1 MRNVWLRSSFVLGL
15 SVLAGCTPKY
25 AHYGNP
31 MTLTDRSTMSIDRL
45 LADPD
50 AYDGKYVRVA
60 GTVNSVCEDR
70 GCWLILVGTDESRHL
85 FVKFT
90 GPIEGRLIP
99 LEAAGHRA
107 TVEGT
112 VELAETSAGEA
123 RHDREDAGAADADE
137 ESTSIAGPQR
147 QLRMTSAAA
156 SIEGLR

>member
-60 GTVNSVCEDR
+60 GTVNSVCEAR
-70 GCWLILVGTDESRHL
+70 GCWLTLIGADECQQL
-85 FVKFT
+85 LVKFT
-90 GPIEGRLIP
+90 CPMEGQLIS
-99 LEAAGHRA
+99 LEAAGNRA

-112 VELAETSAGEA
+112 VELAEISEGEA
-123 RHDREDAGAADADE
+123 RHDREDEGATGKELAAV
-137 ESTSIAGPQR
+137 AGPQR
-147 QLRMTSAAA
+147 QLRLTAAA
-156 SIEGLR
+156 ARIEALR